1 MVQSAHTPYESIAFC
16 DVVRTVHSAR
26 KGPSPMF
33 ENVALNLERRALPI
47 RPLTPHKLA
56 LFLLM
61 TSLAGSGK
69 DKIPTFRAGTELVQV
84 SVVALDQAG
93 RVATGLTKQDFEVF
107 EDGVKQDII
116 ECMSEASPVSAALVL
131 DKSRSMRS
139 NLPLVT
145 QGAFNVLD
153 THLKTDDE
161 FLLVVFDSMPKLIF
175 PQFTSDA
182 DTVKHVIASNLA
194 EANGLTSLFDALY
207 LAVSNVKQKA
217 KNVHRAAIVI
227 TDGGDTHSVYTK
239 REILDYLEEAD
250 VSVFA
255 VNASEPNIF
264 RSWTVG
270 KNGKPEMATE
280 DDAIGPAERG
290 GPKVL
295 KELTSA
301 TGGAVF
307 TAHEPGDIPRIM
319 GAVYDL
325 ISNQYTISF
334 KPPHVTGGASK
345 IGDRHKI
352 EVKLTAG
359 DNRFAGYHLD
369 YKRQYSRAN
378 GHGGE
383 TNSLAAFPR
392 P

>member
-1 MVQSAHTPYESIAFC
+1 
-16 DVVRTVHSAR
+16 
-26 KGPSPMF
+26 MF
-33 ENVALNLERRALPI
+33 ENVLLKAKQSAVLVRR
-47 RPLTPHKLA
+47 LTLHKLL
-56 LFLLM
+56 LFLLV

-69 DKIPTFRAGTELVQV
+69 DKSATFSASTELVQV
-84 SVVALDQAG
+84 SVVALDQEG

-153 THLKTDDE
+153 THLKADDE
-161 FLLVVFDSMPKLIF
+161 FLLVVFDSLPTLVF

-182 DTVKHVIASNLA
+182 DTVKHVISSNLS
-194 EANGLTSLFDALY
+194 EASGLTSLFDALY
-207 LAVSNVKQKA
+207 LAVHNVKQKA

-227 TDGGDTHSVYTK
+227 TDGGDTHSVYSK
-239 REILDYLEEAD
+239 KEILEYLEEAD
-250 VSVFA
+250 VPVFA

-264 RSWTVG
+264 QTLTLG
-270 KNGKPEMATE
+270 KNGKPEVLKE

-307 TAHEPGDIPRIM
+307 TAHEPEDIPRIM

-325 ISNQYTISF
+325 ISNQYTISY
-334 KPPHVTGGASK
+334 KPPHANGRAFRIS
-345 IGDRHKI
+345 DRHKI
-352 EVKLTAG
+352 QVKLTAK
-359 DNRFAGYHLD
+359 DNRFEGYHLD
-369 YKRQYSRAN
+369 YKHQYSRPN
-378 GHGGE
+378 GNAGE
-383 TNSLAAFPR
+383 TNALAALPR
-392 P
+392 R